1 MENIYNQKFERIESL
16 TLAEYE
22 SCTFESVDFTKQNL
36 NGFSFIDCVFNNCN
50 LDMVEVGNTSFK
62 KVKFTDC
69 KLLGIR
75 FDTCSPFLFQ
85 VEFDNCYL
93 NLASFYKM
101 KIRKAIF
108 KNCSLVETDFAQAHL
123 VEADFS
129 DSDLRRA
136 VFQQTNLE
144 KANFNSAKDYN
155 IDPENNNIKKAKF
168 SVPGVFG
175 LLEKYKFIIK

>member
-1 MENIYNQKFERIESL
+1 MENIYNLKFKRIESL
-16 TLAEYE
+16 ALAEYE
-22 SCTFESVDFTKQNL
+22 LCTFEAVDFTQQNL
-36 NGFSFIDCVFNNCN
+36 NGFSFIDCTFINCN
-50 LDMVEVGNTSFK
+50 LDMVAVGNTSFK
-62 KVKFTDC
+62 KVDFIDC

-75 FDTCSPFLFQ
+75 FDTSNPFLFE
-85 VEFDNCYL
+85 VTYENCYL

-108 KNCSLVETDFAQAHL
+108 KNCSLVETDFTQAHL
-123 VEADFS
+123 AEADFS

-136 VFQQTNLE
+136 IFQQTNLE

-155 IDPENNNIKKAKF
+155 IDPESNNIKKAKF

-175 LLEKYKFIIK
+175 LLEKYNIVIK